1 MKCWSSNHAFLLLLK
16 FPTSLVFLF
25 IGFFLNNLW
34 HPFIFPW
41 PLFLICFR
49 YPDCFLICMQ
59 VQNWDESIARQGWFQ
74 ECDLDLSGC
83 ACRASCRLSILNS
96 SARDHF
102 TMALAISI
110 WLEIWWGSRG
120 MIASDNSQMSE
131 YDSSWIQKYNIYR
144 TAFQTL
150 KHEPL
155 CAKSKT
161 SQVKH
166 WYESVMHLATRC
178 NRLISE
184 SNFMTCCV
192 LEIKWAD
199 LFLPSWVYGYQ
210 VWLYR
215 CVYIYIIYV
224 MSVL

>member
-1 MKCWSSNHAFLLLLK
+1 MKCLSSNHAFLLLLK

-59 VQNWDESIARQGWFQ
+59 VQNWDESIASQGWFQ

-102 TMALAISI
+102 TMALVISI

-120 MIASDNSQMSE
+120 MIASDTSQISE
-131 YDSSWIQKYNIYR
+131 YDSSWN
-144 TAFQTL
+144 
-150 KHEPL
+150 
-155 CAKSKT
+155 AKVQYISHSIPDFKAWAPMCKVKDFTSKT
-161 SQVKH
+161 LVWECHAPRHPLQSLDFREQLHDLLCPRDQMGGFV
-166 WYESVMHLATRC
+166 S
-178 NRLISE
+178 SE
-184 SNFMTCCV
+184 LSMDIRFDY
-192 LEIKWAD
+192 ID
-199 LFLPSWVYGYQ
+199 
-210 VWLYR
+210 
-215 CVYIYIIYV
+215 VYI
-224 MSVL
+224 